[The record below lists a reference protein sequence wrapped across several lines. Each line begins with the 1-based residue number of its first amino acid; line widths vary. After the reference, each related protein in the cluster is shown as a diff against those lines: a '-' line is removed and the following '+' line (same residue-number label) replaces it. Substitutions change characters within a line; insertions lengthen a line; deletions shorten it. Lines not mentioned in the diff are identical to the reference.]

1 VRSKGSN
8 AGPIIGEN
16 STRGTSLA
24 EGNQELLA
32 EIARLREDLKQ
43 LLEVVNILV
52 NVVMEEECEEEEP
65 EFPSYPSSENR
76 FQMYN

>member
-1 VRSKGSN
+1 MRSKGSN

-16 STRGTSLA
+16 ITRGASLA

-32 EIARLREDLKQ
+32 EIARLREDLRQ
-43 LLEVVNILV
+43 LREVVNILV
-52 NVVMEEECEEEEP
+52 NVVMEEEWEEDEP

-76 FQMYN
+76 FQIYN